1 MMVVPL
7 PLPPLGLADSHA
19 GLFVTVHSQPEV
31 VVTVTEM
38 VPPVEE
44 GL

>member
-1 MMVVPL
+1 MVVVPVPIRL
-7 PLPPLGLADSHA
+7 VGFTDTHA
-19 GLFVTVHSQPEV
+19 GLPVAIHSQPEV

-38 VPPVEE
+38 VPPVDD